1 MLPGLNAAA
10 VGLIVAA
17 VFSLTFQIYKASPFP
32 NTTICIGAAGA
43 LKSTGYVS
51 HGAINGMLLL
61 MLHLYTCMAGQA
73 SVLLILALQSTVC
86 SSKYKCVDHQTDLH
100 EA

>member
-32 NTTICIGAAGA
+32 NTTICIGAGPA
-43 LKSTGYVS
+43 
-51 HGAINGMLLL
+51 LL
-61 MLHLYTCMAGQA
+61 MQHR
-73 SVLLILALQSTVC
+73 V
-86 SSKYKCVDHQTDLH
+86 HQQHWVATRNY
-100 EA
+100 APA

>member
-32 NTTICIGAAGA
+32 NTTICIGACWDAHAAHVAQGA
-43 LKSTGYVS
+43 SAVK
-51 HGAINGMLLL
+51 I
-61 MLHLYTCMAGQA
+61 
-73 SVLLILALQSTVC
+73 
-86 SSKYKCVDHQTDLH
+86 
-100 EA
+100 

>member
-32 NTTICIGAAGA
+32 NTTICIGAGCIPA
-43 LKSTGYVS
+43 
-51 HGAINGMLLL
+51 LL
-61 MLHLYTCMAGQA
+61 MQRR
-73 SVLLILALQSTVC
+73 V
-86 SSKYKCVDHQTDLH
+86 HQQCRS
-100 EA
+100 ACCNFAPA

>member
-32 NTTICIGAAGA
+32 NTTICIGAGRAPA
-43 LKSTGYVS
+43 P
-51 HGAINGMLLL
+51 AIRRR
-61 MLHLYTCMAGQA
+61 
-73 SVLLILALQSTVC
+73 V
-86 SSKYKCVDHQTDLH
+86 HQQCWF
-100 EA
+100 AC

>member
-32 NTTICIGAAGA
+32 NTTICIGAACAHLRCLCGA
-43 LKSTGYVS
+43 GCIKTIAAHV
-51 HGAINGMLLL
+51 AF
-61 MLHLYTCMAGQA
+61 GQF
-73 SVLLILALQSTVC
+73 
-86 SSKYKCVDHQTDLH
+86 
-100 EA
+100 

>member
-32 NTTICIGAAGA
+32 NTTICIGAGWAPA
-43 LKSTGYVS
+43 LTLRRRV
-51 HGAINGMLLL
+51 
-61 MLHLYTCMAGQA
+61 
-73 SVLLILALQSTVC
+73 
-86 SSKYKCVDHQTDLH
+86 HQH
-100 EA
+100 CWFAC

>member
-32 NTTICIGAAGA
+32 NTTICIGA
-43 LKSTGYVS
+43 LWMHPHCL
-51 HGAINGMLLL
+51 HGAVCTNSVAACLSLDA
-61 MLHLYTCMAGQA
+61 YVAGFTE
-73 SVLLILALQSTVC
+73 L
-86 SSKYKCVDHQTDLH
+86 
-100 EA
+100 